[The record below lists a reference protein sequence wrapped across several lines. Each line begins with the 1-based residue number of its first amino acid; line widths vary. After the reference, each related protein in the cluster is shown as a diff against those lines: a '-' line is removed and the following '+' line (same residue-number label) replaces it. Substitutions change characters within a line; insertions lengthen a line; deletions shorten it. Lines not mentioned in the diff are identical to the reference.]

1 MVICADTSA
10 LFSLYANDFHTPR
23 TVQWLTAQQNPL
35 LVTPLNE
42 FELFNALRFAEFRG
56 AIASGEAVMFW
67 GQFEED
73 RNAGRVVR
81 QPCNLA
87 TVLDEAMR
95 LSAAYTLSGGH
106 RGFAI
111 LHTAAAIILD
121 AEQFLTFDED
131 QKRLATAEGL
141 VVPI

>member
-1 MVICADTSA
+1 
-10 LFSLYANDFHTPR
+10 
-23 TVQWLTAQQNPL
+23 
-35 LVTPLNE
+35 
-42 FELFNALRFAEFRG
+42 
-56 AIASGEAVMFW
+56 MFW

-106 RGFAI
+106 SGFDI
-111 LHTAAAIILD
+111 LHTAAAIVLD
-121 AEQFLTFDED
+121 AEQFLTFDEN

-141 VVPI
+141 VVPV